1 MKVMIEINLPEG
13 QKIPTSE
20 DILRLT
26 SPDWVS
32 DWWHIDD
39 LENADWD
46 GYLVTEDDYREILR
60 RAKKYLD
67 SNSGLNWE
75 TMQCYVDS
83 YLQEKERATHG

>member
-26 SPDWVS
+26 SPNWVS

-39 LENADWD
+39 LENADWQD
-46 GYLVTEDDYREILR
+46 YEATEDDYRVVLSHAR
-60 RAKKYLD
+60 RYLD

-75 TMQCYVDS
+75 TMQCYIDS